1 MWNLLNKE
9 PSYQKYTTNPI
20 DAFLTS
26 KSRAPSSFL
35 WSVLP
40 SQPQPAAL
48 QSADQMTKQKPQAVL
63 WRFVAQSTGHK
74 ASWQIQK
81 NRQLFRSNVE
91 RGKVVCLFVCLFV
104 LTTPGMPVVALLP
117 QRRPSQGT
125 AQSNPGLRVRQL
137 GAAFPLVLPGRSAWL
152 WLTWSQFAGRS
163 TPGGKLVL
171 IMNSTHF

>member
-40 SQPQPAAL
+40 SQPQHAAL

-63 WRFVAQSTGHK
+63 WRFVAQSRGHK

-81 NRQLFRSNVE
+81 NRQLFRSNVAGSTSAKTCPAVNLSRAQRKKSGAVPCTDLPSTGGGSWLALRKVSIWP
-91 RGKVVCLFVCLFV
+91 RG
-104 LTTPGMPVVALLP
+104 G
-117 QRRPSQGT
+117 S
-125 AQSNPGLRVRQL
+125 VR
-137 GAAFPLVLPGRSAWL
+137 
-152 WLTWSQFAGRS
+152 
-163 TPGGKLVL
+163 
-171 IMNSTHF
+171 

>member
-63 WRFVAQSTGHK
+63 WRFVAQSRGHK

-81 NRQLFRSNVE
+81 KPATFPEQRCRVHVRQDLSSCESEPCSAKKKAGRFR
-91 RGKVVCLFVCLFV
+91 V
-104 LTTPGMPVVALLP
+104 LTYLPLLP
-117 QRRPSQGT
+117 WLPPLLLPLFSVPICAHGGYRASLPE
-125 AQSNPGLRVRQL
+125 GLM
-137 GAAFPLVLPGRSAWL
+137 PHP
-152 WLTWSQFAGRS
+152 
-163 TPGGKLVL
+163 P
-171 IMNSTHF
+171 

>member
-63 WRFVAQSTGHK
+63 WRFVAQSRGHK

-81 NRQLFRSNVE
+81 NRQLFRSNVAGSTSAKTCPAVNLS
-91 RGKVVCLFVCLFV
+91 RGQRKKSGAVPC
-104 LTTPGMPVVALLP
+104 TDLP
-117 QRRPSQGT
+117 TQVSPAGINY
-125 AQSNPGLRVRQL
+125 QSPAW
-137 GAAFPLVLPGRSAWL
+137 AARAFIS
-152 WLTWSQFAGRS
+152 AGR
-163 TPGGKLVL
+163 GAL
-171 IMNSTHF
+171 

>member
-63 WRFVAQSTGHK
+63 WRFVAQSTGRK

-81 NRQLFRSNVE
+81 NRQLFRSNVAGSMDIRQDLSSCE
-91 RGKVVCLFVCLFV
+91 SEPWSAKKKAGRFRV
-104 LTTPGMPVVALLP
+104 LTYLSL
-117 QRRPSQGT
+117 RPSL
-125 AQSNPGLRVRQL
+125 A
-137 GAAFPLVLPGRSAWL
+137 
-152 WLTWSQFAGRS
+152 
-163 TPGGKLVL
+163 
-171 IMNSTHF
+171 